1 MIEQSQSI
9 YYISYAVIVAALVIT
24 YLKLKTSEGT
34 VITTKEFQVFQSGF
48 LSGYSMVILC
58 ELIAAAS
65 FYHTFISLHLTLEK
79 ITMLYITTITAST
92 LAGVAT
98 EIVDVG
104 TRKDKC
110 VISAM
115 LYSISMFSILFGGH
129 YEMILLGR
137 IVYGVASSLH
147 HTSFESYAVHEHSS
161 LGFPEDW
168 LGHTFS
174 LLTHCMALMAALS
187 GILGQIAASTGQLGC
202 PALCCA
208 LFAVSA
214 AYMVI
219 TWEKDLNSPRFM
231 LSSFIYN
238 MNSTIS
244 AVRSNKQILL
254 LLTISSLC
262 EASMLVFTFYWAPWM
277 SALASEEDERISYEV
292 LFSCLIM
299 SSMLGN
305 YFFQLFSSSALG
317 GYGGTFQAVL
327 LCSSVSYF
335 LGAVFQT
342 PMLAFLISLAVHGC
356 MGGYYPAVGFFRG
369 KLMVPELRSTAMI
382 ILRVSS
388 LLLAVLLLATIHHN
402 PMYLLGACSL
412 LNGVAAYLQNN
423 YVSAYH
429 HHLSRRCAVP
439 CSFMTVTTVPSPS
452 QMDHAIETVVDEDDS
467 DEDM

>member
-9 YYISYAVIVAALVIT
+9 YYISFAVIVAALVIT

-34 VITTKEFQVFQSGF
+34 IITTKEFQVFQSGF

-423 YVSAYH
+423 YVSASSSSSHASSSSISSMCSAMFVHDSNYGTITI
-429 HHLSRRCAVP
+429 ADGP
-439 CSFMTVTTVPSPS
+439 CYRNGGR
-452 QMDHAIETVVDEDDS
+452 
-467 DEDM
+467 

>member
-254 LLTISSLC
+254 LLAISSLC

-299 SSMLGN
+299 ASMLGN

-317 GYGGTFQAVL
+317 GYGGTFQAVI

-342 PMLAFLISLAVHGC
+342 PMLAFLISLVVHGC

-369 KLMVPELRSTAMI
+369 KLMVPELRSTALI

-402 PMYLLGACSL
+402 PMYLLGACSI

-423 YVSAYH
+423 YVSA
-429 HHLSRRCAVP
+429 S
-439 CSFMTVTTVPSPS
+439 SSSPS
-452 QMDHAIETVVDEDDS
+452 HPSIYLSLSSYKYPNYNTITITTDGPCNRS
-467 DEDM
+467 CGR